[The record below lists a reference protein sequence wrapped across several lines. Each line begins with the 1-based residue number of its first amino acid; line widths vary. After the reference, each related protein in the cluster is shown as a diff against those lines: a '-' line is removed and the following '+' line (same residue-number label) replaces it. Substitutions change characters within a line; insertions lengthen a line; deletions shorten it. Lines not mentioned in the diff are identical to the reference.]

1 MKFLSGIAV
10 IAFMHLLTSCGEDS
24 SSSIADS
31 TSKDKN
37 AKREYDTLT
46 DERDGQT
53 YRTVKIGTLT
63 WMAENLNYETDSSYC
78 YHDST
83 SYCDKY
89 GRLYVWN
96 AANAVCPEGWHLPN
110 NDEWNTLFE
119 LIGDSTATGTPLK
132 STSGWFENKNG
143 TDEYGFA
150 AIPGGYRDEGGYN
163 DYESRIA
170 YFWSASEN
178 GESIASYIYFLFGNS
193 IDLNPKLNIK
203 DRGMSVRCVKN

>member
-37 AKREYDTLT
+37 AKREYGPLT

-96 AANAVCPEGWHLPN
+96 
-110 NDEWNTLFE
+110 TLFE

-150 AIPGGYRDEGGYN
+150 AIPGGYRDEGGNY

-193 IDLNPKLNIK
+193 NDLNPKLNIK